1 MELSLF
7 GRPDW
12 GGNKI
17 CINHL
22 FETSEDL
29 AWFVK
34 WSSYGVSKR
43 REIFQNIFEIFS
55 IIVSNS
61 KSHTGRC
68 HMIYWCFLIVC
79 LLSFHWKLAP
89 CEHFICRHSQKLQCT
104 PSNIP
109 DSEYWTFQLT
119 SHGQMFL
126 IFFMQIH
133 CSALI
138 MEKFWKVDMAISRVF
153 FQRILSDLQKTLNI
167 ETVWYPMSIFT
178 VAICDVLGKFSLILF
193 AFDLVVKSLGFVI
206 LKENN
211 VFV

>member
-12 GGNKI
+12 GSNKI

-119 SHGQMFL
+119 SHGQWFL
-126 IFFMQIH
+126 ISSCRYTAVHWWSWRSFERLTWQLAGSSFK
-133 CSALI
+133 
-138 MEKFWKVDMAISRVF
+138 EF
-153 FQRILSDLQKTLNI
+153 FQ
-167 ETVWYPMSIFT
+167 
-178 VAICDVLGKFSLILF
+178 ICK
-193 AFDLVVKSLGFVI
+193 KH
-206 LKENN
+206 
-211 VFV
+211 